1 MSTHLETTHKKE
13 WGEYLADKKETDG
26 LKAAEEDSIDDQD
39 ETENLGVTICY
50 RRTHKKRKS
59 FSQQNLPD
67 VWVPMLTLIQEPK
80 PSIKEF

>member
-1 MSTHLETTHKKE
+1 MENRHRKKKLSNTGMSTHLETTHKKE

-26 LKAAEEDSIDDQD
+26 LKAAEEDDIDDQD

-50 RRTHKKRKS
+50 RRTHKKRKY

-67 VWVPMLTLIQEPK
+67 V
-80 PSIKEF
+80 

>member
-50 RRTHKKRKS
+50 
-59 FSQQNLPD
+59 
-67 VWVPMLTLIQEPK
+67 
-80 PSIKEF
+80 